1 MKVRTYGAQPRN
13 VVLVHGGPGAPGGM
27 RPVAEQLSSDFGVIE
42 PLQTANTV
50 QGQIDELKRAIEEFA
65 GTPVVLAGWS
75 WGAWLSYLLAAQ
87 EPQLVRK
94 LILISSGPFEP
105 DYADGIMTTR
115 LSRMSEKERQR
126 VEEIMSMLQR
136 GGASRSV
143 FEEFGAII
151 DRADSYRPIVN
162 EDADDLDTS
171 EFGPDIYE
179 RVWPEADA
187 MRRSG
192 RLIEAGRKIVCPVTA
207 IHGDYD
213 PHPAA
218 GVSAP
223 LSKVLRD
230 FKFVLL
236 AHCGHHPWYEQE
248 AMEEFYLLLRQE
260 LQHPPHRS

>member
-1 MKVRTYGAQPRN
+1 
-13 VVLVHGGPGAPGGM
+13 M

-50 QGQIDELKRAIEEFA
+50 QGQIDELRQTIEEYA
-65 GTPVVLAGWS
+65 GMPVVLAGWS

-87 EPQLVRK
+87 QPELVRK

-105 DYADGIMTTR
+105 SYAEGIMKTR

-126 VEEIMSMLQR
+126 VEEIKSLLQR
-136 GGASRSV
+136 GGASSSV

-151 DRADSYRPIVN
+151 DRADSYHPIVH
-162 EDADDLDTS
+162 EDADDLDLS
-171 EFGPDIYE
+171 EFGPDTYAKI
-179 RVWPEADA
+179 WPEADA
-187 MRRSG
+187 MRMVG
-192 RLIEAGRKIVCPVTA
+192 RLIEAGKKIVCPVTA

-218 GVSAP
+218 GVSKP
-223 LSKVLRD
+223 LSKSLSD

-236 AHCGHHPWYEQE
+236 KHCGHHPWYEKE
-248 AMEEFYLLLRQE
+248 AVEEFYRLLRQE
-260 LQHPPHRS
+260 LQPPGHRR